1 MSNEDLGRG
10 ARTASGLMALD
21 WLLVPGAPP
30 AIAADS
36 ARASYS
42 KKSAECGRTIAAGGR
57 ERKLL
62 LLAVSC
68 CCADCG
74 RKKNKYLNIIIFFK
88 FNKN

>member
-21 WLLVPGAPP
+21 TLLLPAAP
-30 AIAADS
+30 AATAADS

-74 RKKNKYLNIIIFFK
+74 EKRKK
-88 FNKN
+88 